1 MGYVGNFAKHK
12 EVISLE
18 VVVGITGAS
27 GVAYGIRLLQ
37 VLQGSV
43 IHLVLTESAKKII
56 EVETDISS
64 EDIEDLA
71 DHIYEPDDFTAPI
84 ASGSYRFDA
93 MVIVPCSM
101 KTLAQVACGLSDSL
115 IGRSAEICL
124 KERRNLVMVP
134 RETPLSL
141 IQLKNMVSVTE
152 AGAIILPACPA
163 FYSRP
168 QGLDDLVDIMVG
180 RILDLIGVENNLYP
194 RWKGNAY
201 NGLNQSEMR

>member
-1 MGYVGNFAKHK
+1 M
-12 EVISLE
+12 E
-18 VVVGITGAS
+18 VVVGISGAS
-27 GVAYGIRLLQ
+27 GVGYGIRLLQ

-43 IHLVLTESAKKII
+43 IHLVITDSARKII
-56 EVETDISS
+56 EVETNFSP
-64 EDIEDLA
+64 EDVEDLA
-71 DHIYEPDDFTAPI
+71 DHVYAEDDFTAPI

-93 MVIVPCSM
+93 MVIIPCSM
-101 KTLAQVACGLSDSL
+101 KTLAGVASGMSDNL

-124 KERRNLVMVP
+124 KDRRRLVIVP

-152 AGAIILPACPA
+152 AGAVVLPACPA

-168 QGLDDLVDIMVG
+168 QNLEDLIDVLVG
-180 RILDLIGVENNLYP
+180 RVLDSIGVENNLYP

-201 NGLNQSEMR
+201 NGSDQSGMR

>member
-1 MGYVGNFAKHK
+1 
-12 EVISLE
+12 LE
-18 VVVGITGAS
+18 VVVGISGAS

-37 VLQGSV
+37 VLQGSIV
-43 IHLVLTESAKKII
+43 HLVMTDSARKII
-56 EVETDISS
+56 EVETNFSP
-64 EDIEDLA
+64 EDVEDLA
-71 DHIYEPDDFTAPI
+71 DHVYAEGDFTAPI

-93 MVIVPCSM
+93 MVIIPCSM
-101 KTLAQVACGLSDSL
+101 KTLAGVASGMSDNL

-124 KERRNLVMVP
+124 KDRRRLVIVP

-152 AGAIILPACPA
+152 AGAVILPACPA

-168 QGLDDLVDIMVG
+168 QNLDDLIDVLVG
-180 RILDLIGVENNLYP
+180 RVLDSIGVENNLYP

-201 NGLNQSEMR
+201 NGSDQSGMR

>member
-1 MGYVGNFAKHK
+1 
-12 EVISLE
+12 LE
-18 VVVGITGAS
+18 VVVGISGAS

-37 VLQGSV
+37 VLQGSIV
-43 IHLVLTESAKKII
+43 HLVITESARKII
-56 EVETDISS
+56 EVETNFSP
-64 EDIEDLA
+64 EDVEDLA
-71 DHIYEPDDFTAPI
+71 DHVYAEDDFTAPI

-93 MVIVPCSM
+93 MVIIPCSM
-101 KTLAQVACGLSDSL
+101 KTLAGVASGMSDNL

-124 KERRNLVMVP
+124 KDRRRLVIVP

-152 AGAIILPACPA
+152 AGAVILPACPA

-168 QGLDDLVDIMVG
+168 QNLDDLIDVLVG
-180 RILDLIGVENNLYP
+180 RVLDSIGVENNLYP

-201 NGLNQSEMR
+201 NGSDQSGMR

>member
-1 MGYVGNFAKHK
+1 MSSHK

-18 VVVGITGAS
+18 IVIGISGAS
-27 GVAYGIRLLQ
+27 GVGYGIRLIQ

-43 IHLVLTESAKKII
+43 VHLVMTDSARKII
-56 EVETDISS
+56 KVETNFLP
-64 EDIEDLA
+64 EDVEDLA
-71 DHIYEPDDFTAPI
+71 DHVYAEDDFTAPI

-93 MVIVPCSM
+93 MVIIPCSM
-101 KTLAQVACGLSDSL
+101 KTLAGVASGMSDNL

-124 KERRNLVMVP
+124 KDRRRLVIVP

-141 IQLKNMVSVTE
+141 IQLRNMVSVTE
-152 AGAIILPACPA
+152 AGAVVLPACPA

-168 QGLDDLVDIMVG
+168 QNLEDLFDVLVG
-180 RILDLIGVENNLYP
+180 RVLDSIGVENNLYP

-201 NGLNQSEMR
+201 NGSDQSGMR

>member
-1 MGYVGNFAKHK
+1 M
-12 EVISLE
+12 EI
-18 VVVGITGAS
+18 VVGISGAS
-27 GVAYGIRLLQ
+27 GVGYGIRLLQ

-43 IHLVLTESAKKII
+43 IHLILTESARKII
-56 EVETDISS
+56 KVETDFSP
-64 EDIEDLA
+64 EDVEDLA
-71 DHIYEPDDFTAPI
+71 DYVYAEDDFTAPI

-93 MVIVPCSM
+93 MVIIPCSM
-101 KTLAQVACGLSDSL
+101 KTLAGVACGLSDNL

-124 KERRNLVMVP
+124 KDRRRLVMVP

-152 AGAIILPACPA
+152 AGAVVLPACPA

-168 QGLDDLVDIMVG
+168 QSLDDLIDILVG
-180 RILDLIGVENNLYP
+180 RVLDLIGVENNLYP